1 VRKDVAPTRLY
12 LEQTSRDS
20 TSRPIIVEI
29 DMTPKPVD
37 SSKTYA
43 IWTVDVSSTSEL
55 YTIGAEVGGVKV
67 TRGMGISLNQFGECS
82 S

>member
-1 VRKDVAPTRLY
+1 
-12 LEQTSRDS
+12 
-20 TSRPIIVEI
+20 
-29 DMTPKPVD
+29 MTPKPVD
-37 SSKTYA
+37 PSKTYA